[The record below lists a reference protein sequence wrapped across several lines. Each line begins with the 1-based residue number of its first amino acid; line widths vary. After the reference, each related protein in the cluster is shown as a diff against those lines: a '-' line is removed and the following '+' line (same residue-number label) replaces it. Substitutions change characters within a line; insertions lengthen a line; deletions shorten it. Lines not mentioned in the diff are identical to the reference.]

1 MEERLEDSRH
11 GQTSRRLRV
20 QDQGEARQLLD
31 RHRGRQLSREPVRRD
46 RRRGS
51 AAGAGRECSF
61 RSGGGEHRER
71 RRPGRD
77 PVGAGD
83 GRRPRHP
90 REARRFPRQRR
101 GGTPAPEGGRE
112 RGARPRAH
120 GQASGGRRRQRDR
133 AAARRVSRLGAGDVR
148 FQEGVA
154 RVAGGESEEAGPALR
169 GGQED
174 RPGRPRG
181 RRRPRSAGGPASRP
195 DHRRPALERAAL
207 RQPAEHHEGEE
218 KAHRRA
224 RARRARRRCLA
235 EGQSGAGRGAAR
247 ADGRYQGPGRGDAG
261 EEAPRRR
268 EGGLNMATIL
278 LIAEQAHGHLKKATL
293 SALTAAQQL
302 AQKGGGQIQA
312 VVIGA
317 GAAQSAQELAAYL
330 PTVHAVEGGG
340 FEPALPETHAAAAVQ
355 SGTKGAFKPLEAL
368 ADVLNAAVGA
378 SRAVVDAGWQ
388 PNDLQVGQTG
398 KVVAPKLYIAAGI
411 SGAIQHLAGMKG
423 SKTIVAINKDAE
435 APIFQVADYGLV
447 ADLFKALP
455 ELTEE
460 VKKLK

>member
-1 MEERLEDSRH
+1 
-11 GQTSRRLRV
+11 
-20 QDQGEARQLLD
+20 
-31 RHRGRQLSREPVRRD
+31 
-46 RRRGS
+46 
-51 AAGAGRECSF
+51 
-61 RSGGGEHRER
+61 
-71 RRPGRD
+71 
-77 PVGAGD
+77 
-83 GRRPRHP
+83 
-90 REARRFPRQRR
+90 
-101 GGTPAPEGGRE
+101 
-112 RGARPRAH
+112 
-120 GQASGGRRRQRDR
+120 
-133 AAARRVSRLGAGDVR
+133 
-148 FQEGVA
+148 
-154 RVAGGESEEAGPALR
+154 
-169 GGQED
+169 
-174 RPGRPRG
+174 
-181 RRRPRSAGGPASRP
+181 
-195 DHRRPALERAAL
+195 
-207 RQPAEHHEGEE
+207 
-218 KAHRRA
+218 
-224 RARRARRRCLA
+224 
-235 EGQSGAGRGAAR
+235 
-247 ADGRYQGPGRGDAG
+247 
-261 EEAPRRR
+261 
-268 EGGLNMATIL
+268 MATIL

-317 GAAQSAQELAAYL
+317 GAAQSAQELAAYVS
-330 PTVHAVEGGG
+330 TVHAVEGGG
-340 FEPALPETHAAAAVQ
+340 LEHALAETHAAAAVEAAKKVGATDVVLAATAYGKDIAPRIAARLAAGVASDILAVVSANQ
-355 SGTKGAFKPLEAL
+355 FKRAMWAGNAIATVEVTTPVKVVSVRATEFPAAQKSGSPGAVQQLRVTAPAPKTKFIEFNEVKSARPELTEASVVVSGGRGTKGDFKPIEAL